1 MEPIKKLK
9 LATGE
14 GLEKLP
20 NGMPIPA
27 TLPPEQINIKRKKE
41 IENPKQYRK
50 IYRKAGEEEWID
62 KTLEEW
68 DDNDF
73 RIFIGNLNRDVTEDN
88 LKHAFKKYTSIQKIK
103 IVSDKKSESSKGF
116 GFISFLSSDEYLQAF
131 REMNGTYIGT
141 QPIVMKKSNWKKKAA
156 YKV

>member
-1 MEPIKKLK
+1 
-9 LATGE
+9 
-14 GLEKLP
+14 
-20 NGMPIPA
+20 MPIPA

-103 IVSDKKSESSKGF
+103 IVRDKKSERSKGF

>member
-73 RIFIGNLNRDVTEDN
+73 RIFIGNLNFLLSKNYSTKVRR
-88 LKHAFKKYTSIQKIK
+88 SI
-103 IVSDKKSESSKGF
+103 
-116 GFISFLSSDEYLQAF
+116 
-131 REMNGTYIGT
+131 R
-141 QPIVMKKSNWKKKAA
+141 
-156 YKV
+156 